1 MSWGAI
7 VRVERVVRQHAFRKP
22 VTAVVLSLLVAGTA
36 AGLATQAGAAPA
48 APRHTA
54 DAVGTVGAEPAR
66 HASQSTV
73 VTVPNSPRGGHVVET
88 GAGDTGP
95 GTPTN
100 PHIDPDFGCA
110 TTAPGPAIS
119 PARLNDAGTPVL
131 RADITDPDQDEFSA
145 RFVLWPVADPA
156 QRHEMVWPVSN
167 GQTYA
172 QVDITLVDA
181 TGYAWQ
187 VRGEDDTNV
196 GPWSDPCYFTVDR
209 TAPPTPTVSSA
220 VYPSGSTAGGGPG
233 VPGSFSF
240 TANGSADVVAYEY
253 RFYPEGDG
261 NWRSVPGDGP
271 GGSAVVEYTPADSGY
286 QSVSVRSVDSA
297 GNRSYETYYSFA
309 VLETRP
315 FVFSS
320 MYPAEYPNLAG
331 GIGVP
336 GVFDF
341 QSNLPGVVSYA
352 YRLDD
357 GPESTVAAGADRR
370 ASVTITPTSG
380 GDHVLRVV
388 STSADGQVSPPR
400 DYRFTVDTGPLV
412 GGPGMVV
419 IGSVNHFPLTPRM
432 PDVVAYEYWFQD
444 SQNNSTPV
452 ETIAAGPDGTAEL
465 VWTPTT
471 SQEKWLRVRSRD
483 ADGTLSTARLK
494 YLSVDG
500 ATPDIVRVGAD
511 AVNKPGTFTFRTR
524 MRNVSEYTYTL
535 NSDPTTR
542 TTVPARPD
550 GTAVI
555 TWTPMH
561 GGYLRVDVVA
571 RTASGIESTAG
582 GTGWFVDDSP
592 TVTSAEFPRQGRAR
606 LIPGSFRFASAVPN
620 TVTYEYTFDVGTSF
634 TSLPAGPDG
643 TATLSWTPDRN
654 DTTYGLRV
662 RSRAADGIV
671 SATVQYTFT
680 ITSGPDVV
688 SVEYPETRT
697 SGSPGTPGTFTFR
710 PGMPDVTEY
719 TYQFRYQTGD
729 AEPEVTVP
737 ADADGVASITWT
749 PTQSTG
755 YILVVRSRT
764 ATGTVSADLWYWF
777 SVGWSG

>member
-1 MSWGAI
+1 M
-7 VRVERVVRQHAFRKP
+7 RVERVSRPPAFRKP
-22 VTAVVLSLLVAGTA
+22 VAAAVLSLVVVGTA
-36 AGLATQAGAAPA
+36 AGLVTQAGAAPA
-48 APRHTA
+48 PQRHTVDAAGPVRGHA
-54 DAVGTVGAEPAR
+54 DPATAGTVPD
-66 HASQSTV
+66 
-73 VTVPNSPRGGHVVET
+73 SPRGGRVVES
-88 GAGDTGP
+88 GAGDTAP
-95 GTPTN
+95 GAPTN
-100 PHIDPDFGCA
+100 PRIDPDFGCA

-131 RADITDPDQDEFSA
+131 RAGITDPDQDALSA

-156 QRHEMVWPVSN
+156 QRHEMVWPVSD

-172 QVDITLVDA
+172 QVDIDLADA

-187 VRGEDDTNV
+187 VRGEDGTDV
-196 GPWSDPCYFTVDR
+196 GPWSDPCHFTVDR

-220 VYPSGSTAGGGPG
+220 VYPSGSTPGGGPG
-233 VPGSFSF
+233 VPGSFAF
-240 TANGSADVVAYEY
+240 TADGSADVVAYEY

-261 NWRSVPGDGP
+261 NWRSVPG
-271 GGSAVVEYTPADSGY
+271 GSAAVDHTPTDSGY
-286 QSVSVRSVDSA
+286 QSVSVRAVDPA
-297 GNRSYETYYSFA
+297 GNRSYETDYSFT
-309 VLETRP
+309 VRETRP

-320 MYPAEYPNLAG
+320 TYPAEYPNLSG

-341 QSNLPGVVSYA
+341 HPGLPDVVSYA

-357 GPESTVAAGADRR
+357 GPESTVAAGADHE
-370 ASVTITPTSG
+370 ASVTITPTRG

-400 DYRFTVDTGPLV
+400 EYRFTVDTGPLLS
-412 GGPGMVV
+412 GPDLVV

-432 PDVVAYEYWFQD
+432 PGVVAYEYWFED
-444 SQNNSTPV
+444 SQGNSTPV

-471 SQEKWLRVRSRD
+471 SDEKWLRVRSRG

-500 ATPDIVRVGAD
+500 APPDIERVGAG
-511 AVNKPGTFTFRTR
+511 AVNQPSTFTFRTR
-524 MRNVSEYTYTL
+524 MRNVAEYTYTL
-535 NSDPTTR
+535 NSDPGTR

-550 GTAVI
+550 GTAVV
-555 TWTPMH
+555 TWTPVH
-561 GGYLRVDVVA
+561 GGYLRIDVVA
-571 RTASGIESTAG
+571 RTATGIESTAG
-582 GTGWFVDDSP
+582 ALGWFVDDSP

-606 LIPGSFRFASAVPN
+606 LVPGSFRFASAVPN
-620 TVTYEYTFDVGTSF
+620 TVTYEYTFGAGTPY

-671 SATVQYTFT
+671 SATTQYTFT
-680 ITSGPDVV
+680 ITSGPEVISD
-688 SVEYPETRT
+688 EYPELET

-710 PGMPDVTEY
+710 PGMPNVTEY
-719 TYQFRYQTGD
+719 TYQFRYQSGD
-729 AEPEVTVP
+729 AEPEVTVA
-737 ADADGVASITWT
+737 ADADGVAGITWT
-749 PTQSTG
+749 PTESTG

>member
-1 MSWGAI
+1 M
-7 VRVERVVRQHAFRKP
+7 
-22 VTAVVLSLLVAGTA
+22 AGTV
-36 AGLATQAGAAPA
+36 AGLATQASAAPA
-48 APRHTA
+48 AHRH
-54 DAVGTVGAEPAR
+54 
-66 HASQSTV
+66 
-73 VTVPNSPRGGHVVET
+73 HVVET
-88 GAGDTGP
+88 GASDTAP
-95 GTPTN
+95 SAPTN

-119 PARLNDAGTPVL
+119 PARLNDARTPVL
-131 RADITDPDQDEFSA
+131 RADITDPDQDELSA

-156 QRHEMVWPVSN
+156 QRHEMVWPVSD

-187 VRGEDDTNV
+187 VRGEDGTNV

-220 VYPSGSTAGGGPG
+220 VYPPGFTPGGGPG
-233 VPGSFSF
+233 VPGSFTF

-261 NWRSVPGDGP
+261 NWRSVPG
-271 GGSAVVEYTPADSGY
+271 GSAVVDYTPANSGS
-286 QSVSVRSVDSA
+286 QSVQVRAVDPA
-297 GNRSYETYYSFA
+297 GNRSYETYYSFT

-320 MYPAEYPNLAG
+320 MYPADYPNLSG

-357 GPESTVAAGADRR
+357 GPESTVAAGADHR

-380 GDHVLRVV
+380 GDHVLRVI
-388 STSADGQVSPPR
+388 STGADGQVSPPR
-400 DYRFTVDTGPLV
+400 YYRFTVDTGPLLR
-412 GGPGMVV
+412 GPDMVV

-432 PDVVAYEYWFQD
+432 PDVVAYEYWFED
-444 SQNNSTPV
+444 SQDNSTPV

-471 SQEKWLRVRSRD
+471 SQEKWLYVRSRG

-500 ATPDIVRVGAD
+500 ATPEIARVGAG
-511 AVNKPGTFTFRTR
+511 AVNQQGTFTFSTR
-524 MRNVSEYTYTL
+524 MRNVAEYTYTL
-535 NSDPTTR
+535 NSDPSTR

-555 TWTPMH
+555 TWTPVH

-571 RTASGIESTAG
+571 RTATGIESLSGA
-582 GTGWFVDDSP
+582 TGWYVDDSP
-592 TVTSAEFPRQGRAR
+592 TVTSAEFPRNGRAR

-620 TVTYEYTFDVGTSF
+620 TVTYEYTFGTGTSF

-643 TATLSWTPDRN
+643 TATLSWTPDQN

-680 ITSGPDVV
+680 ITTGPDVV
-688 SVEYPETRT
+688 SVEYPELTT

-710 PGMPDVTEY
+710 PGMPNVTEY
-719 TYQFRYQTGD
+719 TYQFRYQSGG
-729 AEPEVTVP
+729 AEPEATIA
-737 ADADGVASITWT
+737 ADANGVASITWT

-755 YILVVRSRT
+755 YYLVVHSRT
-764 ATGTVSADLWYWF
+764 ATGTVSADRWYWF
-777 SVGWSG
+777 SVGWSS